1 MTILRTGRNLKSPVL
16 PFGVKIREITMIL
29 FKDSSD
35 KEEEIDSI
43 KTKMNG
49 LLKDNN
55 LKSNHLRRK
64 KKVDMRFFDQF
75 NLIYYF
81 IIGEQLNHLN
91 KQVQSLEAIKN
102 ELNSHVA
109 VLNDEL
115 SKSKAFSSKFVN
127 IEQEK
132 RKLMEENSGIYF

>member
-1 MTILRTGRNLKSPVL
+1 
-16 PFGVKIREITMIL
+16 
-29 FKDSSD
+29 
-35 KEEEIDSI
+35 
-43 KTKMNG
+43 
-49 LLKDNN
+49 
-55 LKSNHLRRK
+55 
-64 KKVDMRFFDQF
+64 MRFFDQF

-81 IIGEQLNHLN
+81 LIGEQLNHLN

>member
-16 PFGVKIREITMIL
+16 SFGVKIREITIIL

-64 KKVDMRFFDQF
+64 K
-75 NLIYYF
+75 
-81 IIGEQLNHLN
+81 E
-91 KQVQSLEAIKN
+91 E
-102 ELNSHVA
+102 
-109 VLNDEL
+109 
-115 SKSKAFSSKFVN
+115 KSRYALFRPV
-127 IEQEK
+127 
-132 RKLMEENSGIYF
+132 

>member
-1 MTILRTGRNLKSPVL
+1 
-16 PFGVKIREITMIL
+16 
-29 FKDSSD
+29 
-35 KEEEIDSI
+35 
-43 KTKMNG
+43 MNG